1 MINVKARIFTIIILM
16 AINFFVVPVGLNFV
30 YLIAKSGLTVATE
43 TVRGTV
49 LQNPFWGISLLFE
62 QHIREPW
69 FWMQIPMGTISFLII
84 LGMFF
89 KKGKLGYKEKSPYEI
104 ASAGRGEHG
113 TARWRTHKELKK
125 TLGGLESHKGG
136 FVCGVKEG
144 HNFDA
149 YIDTSDTHCL
159 VIGATRSGKSRRIF
173 IPTIWN
179 MARKD
184 ENMVITDP
192 KGELYARCSGYLMGM
207 GYEVVRIDLRNPYC
221 GLRWNPLEPIKQAF
235 QNDDIDNAS
244 QIAWDLAHLITHQH
258 PHHGDPIWPQAQESL
273 TAALLLATASPML
286 PTSYTVVKTGKKFTP
301 SILPANEKAHMAS
314 AYKLLSVYGKED
326 GAELDTF
333 LRNFPDNHP
342 AYAAYG
348 VAGLSSE
355 RLRGSIFTGTAAQM
369 RLWAEPA
376 VAWLNS
382 KHETDP
388 GIVGKKKAAV
398 FLIIPDERAARNVL
412 ASMYI
417 AQCYQE
423 LADIAL
429 KNMGSLKR
437 RVNFL
442 LDEFGNIPAIPDF
455 DKKLTVAG
463 GRNIRF
469 MLAIQSLAQI
479 KAIYDK
485 QEETIA
491 GNCATWIYLSTAD
504 VETAK
509 VLSTKTG
516 QHTVKTES
524 WSTQTSSTNNSGGG
538 SISEGVT
545 GRALLMPDEV
555 MRWEKGN
562 SLFLQTGHNPA
573 RLPLIDFT
581 EWPIHEK
588 FEMTDSA
595 ERGDVDLKT
604 IDTWELPSLTPTS
617 QRGGVLKTQQYS

>member
-1 MINVKARIFTIIILM
+1 MINIKARIITIIILM
-16 AINFFVVPVGLNFV
+16 IINFFAVPVGLYFV
-30 YLIAKSGLTVATE
+30 YLIAQSGITIAVDTVEKTI
-43 TVRGTV
+43 V
-49 LQNPFWGISLLFE
+49 QNPFWGISLLFK
-62 QHIREPW
+62 QYIYEPW
-69 FWMQIPMGTISFLII
+69 LWVQLPMATITFLIFI
-84 LGMFF
+84 GIFF

-125 TLGGLESHKGG
+125 TLGGLDSLKGG
-136 FVCGVKEG
+136 FICGVKKG

-192 KGELYARCSGYLMGM
+192 KGELYARCADYLTGM

-235 QNDDIDNAS
+235 KNNDTDAAS
-244 QIAWDLAHLITHQH
+244 QIAWDLAHLITHQR

-273 TAALLLATASPML
+273 TAALLLATASPSL
-286 PTSYTVVKTGKKFTP
+286 PHFKHPKTGKPFTVDI
-301 SILPANEKAHMAS
+301 SPAEDKAHMAS
-314 AYKLLSVYGKED
+314 AYKLLSVYGAGE
-326 GAELDTF
+326 GADLDTF
-333 LRNFPDNHP
+333 LRGYPEGHP
-342 AYAAYG
+342 AFSAYG
-348 VAGLSSE
+348 VAGLSSD

-382 KHETDP
+382 KHETDTCL
-388 GIVGKKKAAV
+388 VGKNKAAV
-398 FLIIPDERAARNVL
+398 FLVIPDERATRNVL

-417 AQCYQE
+417 AQCYQD

-429 KNMGSLKR
+429 KNKGVLNR

-479 KAIYDK
+479 KAMYDK

-509 VLSTKTG
+509 VLSTKSG

-524 WSTQTSSTNNSGGG
+524 WSTQTAASNNGGGG

-562 SLFLQTGHNPA
+562 SLLLQTGQNPA

-581 EWPIHEK
+581 EWPINEK
-588 FEMTDSA
+588 FEMADIA
-595 ERGDVDLKT
+595 ERGD
-604 IDTWELPSLTPTS
+604 IDKDNLINTWKLPSLSPM
-617 QRGGVLKTQQYS
+617 QQKGAVPKTQQYV

>member
-1 MINVKARIFTIIILM
+1 MINIKARILTVAILM
-16 AINFFVVPVGLNFV
+16 VINFFVVPIGLKFI
-30 YLIAKSGLTVATE
+30 YLIAQTGITAAADVIRNTVP
-43 TVRGTV
+43 
-49 LQNPFWGISLLFE
+49 QNPFWGISLLFKS
-62 QHIREPW
+62 HIFDPW
-69 FWMQIPMGTISFLII
+69 LWMQIPMVTITFLIVI
-84 LGMFF
+84 GMFF

-125 TLGGLESHKGG
+125 TLGGIDSPKGG

-149 YIDTSDTHCL
+149 YIDTADTHCL

-179 MARKD
+179 MGRKN
-184 ENMVITDP
+184 ENMVVTDP
-192 KGELYARCSGYLMGM
+192 KGELYARCSNYLMGL
-207 GYEVVRIDLRNPYC
+207 GYDVVRIDLRNPYC
-221 GLRWNPLEPIKQAF
+221 GLRWNPLEPIKQSF
-235 QNDDIDNAS
+235 KNNDIDAAS
-244 QIAWDLAHLITHQH
+244 QIAWDLAHLITHQR
-258 PHHGDPIWPQAQESL
+258 PHQGDPIWPQAQESL
-273 TAALLLATASPML
+273 TAALLLATASPSLPDFSKNTKGKAHKINML
-286 PTSYTVVKTGKKFTP
+286 PAGDM
-301 SILPANEKAHMAS
+301 AHMAS

-326 GAELDTF
+326 GKELDTF
-333 LRNFPDNHP
+333 LRGYSNGHP
-342 AYAAYG
+342 AGTAYG
-348 VAGLSSE
+348 VAGLSSD

-382 KHETDP
+382 SHEIDP
-388 GIVGKKKAAV
+388 GIVGKRKAAV
-398 FLIIPDERAARNVL
+398 FLVIPDERATRNVL
-412 ASMYI
+412 ASMFI
-417 AQCYQE
+417 AQCYQD

-429 KNMGSLKR
+429 KNKGVLDR

-469 MLAIQSLAQI
+469 MLAVQGLAQI

-485 QEETIA
+485 QEETIV

-509 VLSTKTG
+509 ILSTKTG

-524 WSTQTSSTNNSGGG
+524 WSTQTAASNNGGSG

-545 GRALLMPDEV
+545 GRALLMPDEI
-555 MRWEKGN
+555 MRWERGN
-562 SLFLQTGHNPA
+562 SLLLQTGQNPA

-581 EWPIHEK
+581 EWPIDEK
-588 FEMTDSA
+588 FEMVDVA
-595 ERGDVDLKT
+595 ERGGINKT
-604 IDTWELPSLTPTS
+604 KPIDTWDLP
-617 QRGGVLKTQQYS
+617 VLNADGKKGQSFNYHP